1 MKQSNDRGAS
11 AVEFALVAPLL
22 LAILLGI
29 IAFGHAFHV
38 QSVLSNAARDAVR
51 VVALQNTKGGADPA
65 AEAASVAITSAEPSA
80 RLTANHIDISPSSC
94 QGNDATATVVITYP
108 MELLGGIGHITLT
121 GKGTMRCNG

>member
-1 MKQSNDRGAS
+1 VKQSNDRGAS

-51 VVALQNTKGGADPA
+51 VVALQNTKGG
-65 AEAASVAITSAEPSA
+65 SGSRS
-80 RLTANHIDISPSSC
+80 RGC
-94 QGNDATATVVITYP
+94 QCGNYF
-108 MELLGGIGHITLT
+108 G
-121 GKGTMRCNG
+121 